1 MAIENLIRIDK
12 AIKEL
17 RALEAAGVADAGPI
31 VERLI
36 AVRRGYCESPE
47 ACSHRTAPCNRANS
61 QEPLVRH

>member
-1 MAIENLIRIDK
+1 MAIENLTRIDK

-36 AVRRGYCESPE
+36 AVRRGYCESAE
-47 ACSHRTAPCNRANS
+47 ACSHCSVPCDRTSLP
-61 QEPLVRH
+61 EYLVRH

>member
-1 MAIENLIRIDK
+1 MAIENLTRIDK

-36 AVRRGYCESPE
+36 AVRRGFCESPE
-47 ACSHRTAPCNRANS
+47 ACRHCTAPCNRANS
-61 QEPLVRH
+61 REPLVRH